1 MTSNAPILHITSRSA
16 WLAAVQEGV
25 YRADSLL
32 TEGFIHCSTPS
43 QILEVANAFYR
54 GRSGLVLLVIE
65 PARLTSELRWE
76 PPAEPD
82 RSSVSRPAPSH
93 ARAGDLFPHIYG
105 PLDLEA
111 VSDVLPFEP
120 AADGTFRLPAGKLQI

>member
-1 MTSNAPILHITSRSA
+1 MTPNTPILHIASRSA
-16 WLAAVQEGV
+16 WLAAVQEGL

-54 GRSGLVLLVIE
+54 GQSGLVLLVIE
-65 PARLTSELRWE
+65 PACLTSELRWE
-76 PPAEPD
+76 PPAD
-82 RSSVSRPAPSH
+82 SH
-93 ARAGDLFPHIYG
+93 VRAGDLFPHIYG

-111 VSDVLPFEP
+111 VADVLPFEP
-120 AADGTFRLPAGKLQI
+120 AADGTFFLPGDKLQI